1 MDEMETFLWTMPRD
15 VETVE
20 GLAHTI
26 IRDNKSRAHYLEVV
40 EQIEF
45 VAQSLRDFLA
55 YQDQRRTILHTDR
68 KVNG

>member
-26 IRDNKSRAHYLEVV
+26 IRDDKSRAHYLEVV
-40 EQIEF
+40 AQIEF

-55 YQDQRRTILHTDR
+55 YQDSRRSIIHVGN
-68 KVNG
+68 KIN